1 MSVGGFVFNG
11 NSFHSNSFQDK
22 SAFLKEVRFFI
33 YIDVEEE
40 FDLQY
45 YESLI

>member
-22 SAFLKEVRFFI
+22 SAFLKEVRFFFI

-40 FDLQY
+40 FDWL
-45 YESLI
+45 

>member
-11 NSFHSNSFQDK
+11 NSFHSNLVQDK
-22 SAFLKEVRFFI
+22 STFLKEVRLYIYI

-40 FDLQY
+40 FDL
-45 YESLI
+45 L